1 MNNKKKRYGISVGTS
16 SILVIIVVLCLV
28 CFAGLSIVSANADY
42 KLSSKLAERTTSYYQ
57 ASSLANEEF
66 AKINNAFYDF
76 YLESADSDEYYKKI
90 KESYSDSL
98 TFSYP
103 ISSTQALSVSVEP
116 VYPDDE
122 TGNFFN
128 VTSFCI
134 VTTSDLQLDE
144 SLPVL
149 FHD

>member
-1 MNNKKKRYGISVGTS
+1 MNSKKKRYGISVGTS

-42 KLSSKLAERTTSYYQ
+42 KLTVKLADRTTAYYQ

-66 AKINNAFYDF
+66 ARLNSAFYNF
-76 YLESADSDEYYKKI
+76 YLESADSEEYYSKI

-103 ISSTQALSVSVEP
+103 ISDTQALSVSVEP
-116 VYPDDE
+116 VYPADE
-122 TGNFFN
+122 TGNFFD
-128 VTSFCI
+128 VTCFRI
-134 VTTSDLQLDE
+134 ITTQELPLDE

>member
-1 MNNKKKRYGISVGTS
+1 MNKKKRYGISVGTS

-42 KLSSKLAERTTSYYQ
+42 KLSSRLAERTTAYYQ

-66 AKINNAFYDF
+66 ARLDKAFFDL
-76 YLESADSDEYYKKI
+76 YLESADSDEYYQKI

-103 ISSTQALSVSVEP
+103 ISSNQALSVSVEP

-122 TGNFFN
+122 TGSFFN
-128 VTSFCI
+128 VTCFRI
-134 VTTSDLQLDE
+134 VTTDDLQLDE

>member
-28 CFAGLSIVSANADY
+28 CFAGLSIVSASADY

-98 TFSYP
+98 TFSYT
-103 ISSTQALSVSVEP
+103 ISNTQALSVSVEP

-122 TGNFFN
+122 TGDFFH
-128 VTSFCI
+128 VTCFCI
-134 VTTSDLQLDE
+134 VTTDDLPLDE

>member
-66 AKINNAFYDF
+66 ARINNAFYDF
-76 YLESADSDEYYKKI
+76 YLESADSNEYYKKI

>member
-1 MNNKKKRYGISVGTS
+1 MNNKKKRFGISVGTS

-42 KLSSKLAERTTSYYQ
+42 KLSSRLAERTAAYYQ

-66 AKINNAFYDF
+66 ARIDSAFYDF
-76 YLESADSDEYYKKI
+76 YLESADSEEYYQKI
-90 KESYSDSL
+90 KESYADSL

-116 VYPDDE
+116 AYPDNE
-122 TGNFFN
+122 TGNFFH
-128 VTSFCI
+128 VTCFRI
-134 VTTSDLQLDE
+134 VTTDDLQLDE